1 MRVWLDPEKC
11 EQYRL
16 NPSDVISAIRAQNS
30 QGTGGQVGS
39 SPAVG
44 GQQINFTVTASSR
57 LEDARQFEEIVL
69 RTDVDGSQLFLRDVA
84 RIELN
89 GESFTT
95 TVQNIG
101 KPAVALGVML
111 ASGANALETASAIKT
126 KLRSLSAFFP
136 EGMKYVYQ
144 VDSTRFLDVSIREV
158 FKTLGEAIVL
168 VFLVMFLFLQSF
180 RATLIPTIAIPI
192 VLLGTFGVLAAAGFS
207 INTLTMFGMVLS
219 IGLLV
224 DDAIVVVENVERL
237 MRVEKLTPR
246 EAALKSMEQISGAL
260 VGVATVI
267 AAVFIPM
274 AFMKGSVGII
284 YRQFSLTIVTSMTL
298 SVLVAL
304 ILTPTLSATMLKP
317 KFDQP
322 DEGIFGRLNR
332 WFDRQAARYQIQV
345 RGTLRRPLRGLI
357 AFVLG
362 IIVMLLLFFRL
373 PASFLPEEDQEMV
386 YVVAQLPP
394 GATMERT
401 QAVLDEVQRYL
412 LDKESVAVENVMT
425 TAGYSFSGNG
435 QNTGQVYVLL
445 KDWKLR
451 ASKELHVNAVIART
465 RRAVSSIPDARLF
478 VFGPAPVR
486 ELAQAAGF
494 EFELL
499 DLAGRGHR
507 ALVEA
512 RDLLTRK
519 AAGHP
524 DLRNVRPGGLDDV
537 PQYELHVDLARAG
550 ALGLEKNVIN
560 DAIAAYWGGV
570 YVNDFMDRG
579 RTKKVHVQ
587 ADAPFRMQ
595 VKDFERYY
603 VRNALGGMV
612 PFSSFLTVGD
622 ATGSP
627 KLERY
632 EGVPA
637 VKIQGEGA
645 PGRSSGEAMAA
656 METLAAE
663 LPEGFGFLWTGLAYQ
678 EQQSGSQTGLLL
690 ALSLSVVFLCLAALY
705 ESWSVPLSVLLV
717 VPTGIIGALTGIS
730 LRGMSNDVYFQIGIL
745 AVIGLSAKNSILIVE
760 FAGVLRRGGKSL
772 LSATLEAV
780 RIRFRPI
787 IMTSLAFVLGVV
799 PLALNTGAGSGAQN
813 AVGTTVVS
821 GVLSA
826 TIFGIFFTPLFFMLV
841 NKLFSRK
848 QGQ

>member
-1 MRVWLDPEKC
+1 MIKIKVNIRDEV
-11 EQYRL
+11 
-16 NPSDVISAIRAQNS
+16 SAH
-30 QGTGGQVGS
+30 
-39 SPAVG
+39 
-44 GQQINFTVTASSR
+44 
-57 LEDARQFEEIVL
+57 L
-69 RTDVDGSQLFLRDVA
+69 
-84 RIELN
+84 
-89 GESFTT
+89 
-95 TVQNIG
+95 
-101 KPAVALGVML
+101 
-111 ASGANALETASAIKT
+111 
-126 KLRSLSAFFP
+126 
-136 EGMKYVYQ
+136 
-144 VDSTRFLDVSIREV
+144 
-158 FKTLGEAIVL
+158 
-168 VFLVMFLFLQSF
+168 
-180 RATLIPTIAIPI
+180 
-192 VLLGTFGVLAAAGFS
+192 
-207 INTLTMFGMVLS
+207 
-219 IGLLV
+219 
-224 DDAIVVVENVERL
+224 
-237 MRVEKLTPR
+237 
-246 EAALKSMEQISGAL
+246 
-260 VGVATVI
+260 
-267 AAVFIPM
+267 
-274 AFMKGSVGII
+274 
-284 YRQFSLTIVTSMTL
+284 
-298 SVLVAL
+298 
-304 ILTPTLSATMLKP
+304 
-317 KFDQP
+317 
-322 DEGIFGRLNR
+322 GRL
-332 WFDRQAARYQIQV
+332 
-345 RGTLRRPLRGLI
+345 
-357 AFVLG
+357 
-362 IIVMLLLFFRL
+362 
-373 PASFLPEEDQEMV
+373 
-386 YVVAQLPP
+386 
-394 GATMERT
+394 
-401 QAVLDEVQRYL
+401 
-412 LDKESVAVENVMT
+412 VEIMR
-425 TAGYSFSGNG
+425 
-435 QNTGQVYVLL
+435 NTGQVYVLL

-499 DLAGRGHR
+499 DLAGRGHK

-512 RDLLTRK
+512 RDMLTRK

-579 RTKKVHVQ
+579 RTKKVYVQ

-603 VRNALGGMV
+603 VRNSLGGMV
-612 PFSSFLTVGD
+612 PFFSFLTVGD

-717 VPTGIIGALTGIS
+717 VPTGIIGALIGMS

-760 FAGVLRRGGKSL
+760 FAGELHRGGKSL
-772 LSATLEAV
+772 LSATLETV

-799 PLALNTGAGSGAQN
+799 PLALNSGAGSGVQN

-826 TIFGIFFTPLFFMLV
+826 TALGLFFTPLFFVLV
-841 NKLFSRK
+841 TRLFPKKRTRPYS
-848 QGQ
+848 GHG